1 MSSVQVSSD
10 HASVTSTDP
19 IEQENR
25 NEGGWISELNALKR
39 KADQAEEECERLRG
53 EVKKRRME
61 NEDVRRFVRG
71 IMDEEGLRGSGVGVG
86 SKGNGLQG
94 KTEKGARGGQ
104 KQVTARSMKRIM
116 SGSENGEVVEIEED
130 EVVHDDLEGDVAME
144 DGEIEE
150 QNNDADGN
158 IMSEF

>member
-25 NEGGWISELNALKR
+25 DEGGWKSERNALKR

-53 EVKKRRME
+53 EVKRRRME

-71 IMDEEGLRGSGVGVG
+71 IMDEEGLSGSGVGVG
-86 SKGNGLQG
+86 SGLHG
-94 KTEKGARGGQ
+94 KTGKGTRGGQ

-116 SGSENGEVVEIEED
+116 SGSENGEVVEIDVED

-144 DGEIEE
+144 DGEVDE
-150 QNNDADGN
+150 QDNNADGN
-158 IMSEF
+158 IMREF